1 MPNIFDGISKL
12 SDTDLRNQIATLEEV
27 TMTNV
32 FGQMGSTISNKAAS
46 AFGFIRKSITG
57 KETKVKPVVKIE
69 DRINNKSI
77 ELRSLS
83 RYQLEK
89 RIREVL
95 VKKVNSGS
103 FEYLQDPSDDRLS
116 IEVIELAVKNYKKDK
131 IDPNLTYAQ
140 KADVIRHRYDER
152 MLSQMQEKLNNQTE
166 EEKRQTE
173 KAIQKE
179 LDAMSDE
186 RREELRKA
194 LKVEKLNGEMVRKTF
209 ASTAGVSATLA
220 VMQSAGFGA
229 YIALTTVMHAI
240 FTTILGVTLPFAAYT
255 GATTLLSVLTGP
267 VGIAIAG
274 GAELLMINK
283 NKNKIIYELA
293 AQIVWLS
300 VSTYGHKF
308 TPNEEELP
316 SWLPS
321 MERDRE
327 IKEIKE
333 LQDMLHE
340 RDRLQED
347 LDKHKKE
354 LSDANNTIRKNEG
367 SIQRLQND
375 YRASNEKLEAQKKE
389 NEKLKADHAAAVSDL
404 NKIKNDAQVSE
415 EEKVRTQI
423 RANRLER
430 EIKSKD
436 REISD
441 LYNWLQTD
449 ENKIE
454 ELKKENEE
462 SQITIQRNNE
472 DIGRL
477 EEQLE
482 SSKNITD
489 KKWTKNAEDLKN
501 RWVKFF
507 KTLDFDSSVF
517 KDVVK
522 NFEYNEFTDIEMKLR
537 ELDDAKDK
545 RGVSNNR
552 GKVGGGRFHVG
563 FSIPSGF
570 PSRIF
575 FRESQYSSQGKTVI
589 ITDIVKHN
597 DPRYEKLCK

>member
-209 ASTAGVSATLA
+209 ASTAGVTATLIA
-220 VMQSAGFGA
+220 MESAGFTA
-229 YIALTTVMHAI
+229 YMALTSIMHTI
-240 FTTILGVTLPFAAYT
+240 FTMLLGVTLPFAAYT

-441 LYNWLQTD
+441 LYDLLQND
-449 ENKIE
+449 EDKIDK
-454 ELKKENEE
+454 LKKENDE

-472 DIGRL
+472 DISRL
-477 EEQLE
+477 EKELE

-489 KKWTKNAEDLKN
+489 KKWTKNAEELKN

-507 KTLDFDSSVF
+507 KTLDFDPSVF

-552 GKVGGGRFHVG
+552 GKVGAGRFHVG

>member
-209 ASTAGVSATLA
+209 ASTAGVTATLIA
-220 VMQSAGFGA
+220 MESAGFTA
-229 YIALTTVMHAI
+229 YMALTSIMHTI
-240 FTTILGVTLPFAAYT
+240 FTMLLGVTLPFAAYT

-575 FRESQYSSQGKTVI
+575 FRESQYTHNGKTVI